1 LENDFPGRFDFL
13 FSLFLA
19 GYQAGNFGW
28 VGWKIKQDGQSERDT
43 MDSD

>member
-19 GYQAGNFGW
+19 GYQTGNPGW
-28 VGWKIKQDGQSERDT
+28 MGGKIEQVG
-43 MDSD
+43 